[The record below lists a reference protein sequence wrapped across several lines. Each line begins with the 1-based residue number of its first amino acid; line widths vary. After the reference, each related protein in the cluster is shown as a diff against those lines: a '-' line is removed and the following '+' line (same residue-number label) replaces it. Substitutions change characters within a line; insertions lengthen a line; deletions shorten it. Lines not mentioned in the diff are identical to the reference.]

1 MPRKKA
7 EQETAVVAYKAFN
20 PDFTCKGHKFEVGQ
34 AYEVKGKVR
43 ACHNGFHAC
52 ENPFDVLGCYDLV
65 NADGAIARFAKVTL
79 AGEIDRD
86 GDKICGGK
94 ITVKAELGLP
104 AFIKAGIDWLV
115 AACKSGDNVQSA
127 SGDYSKLAASG
138 DYSKLAASGYN
149 SQLAASGYYSKLAA
163 SGYNSQLAASGY
175 NSQLAASGYN
185 SQLAASGY
193 NSQLA
198 ASGYNSQLA
207 ASGYNSK
214 LAASGNYSQLAASG
228 ANSAVAAV
236 GPGSLVKA
244 AAGTPIAICEYSD
257 GGKPLSFATGIAGK
271 DFPADTW
278 VIARD
283 GKLVEAV

>member
-34 AYEVKGKVR
+34 TYEVKGKVK

-127 SGDYSKLAASG
+127 SGDYSQLAASG
-138 DYSKLAASGYN
+138 DYSQLAASGDNSRLAASGYN
-149 SQLAASGYYSKLAA
+149 SQLAASGDYSRLAA
-163 SGYNSQLAASGY
+163 SGYNSR
-175 NSQLAASGYN
+175 
-185 SQLAASGY
+185 
-193 NSQLA
+193 
-198 ASGYNSQLA
+198 
-207 ASGYNSK
+207 
-214 LAASGNYSQLAASG
+214 LAASG